1 MEYLLLLFRRHLSLH
16 PDKAFLGAQAF
27 AQLLGVD
34 IGEYCGDQFDRLVL
48 VDDAARLCEDGQGSD
63 VGGQNLAV
71 AIEKIGARARGG
83 LVDRDLQRL
92 RRLAGEAQLDQ
103 LGPDAGIGET

>member
-1 MEYLLLLFRRHLSLH
+1 MEYLLLLFRRDLSLH
-16 PDKAFLGAQAF
+16 PDEAFFGAQAF

-34 IGEYCGDQFDRLVL
+34 IGEYRGDQFDRLVL

-71 AIEKIGARARGG
+71 AIEKIGARARSS

>member
-1 MEYLLLLFRRHLSLH
+1 MEYLLLLFRRHLALD
-16 PDKAFLGAQAF
+16 PDEAFLGAQAF

-34 IGEYCGDQFDRLVL
+34 IGQNGGDQLDRLVF
-48 VDDAARLCEDGQGSD
+48 VDDAARLGEHGQGSD

-71 AIEKIGARARGG
+71 AIEKIRARARRG

-92 RRLAGEAQLDQ
+92 RRLAGDAQLDE
-103 LGPDAGIGET
+103 LGADAGIGET